1 MITNSRFYVTHMTLQ
16 TNVILPFFL
25 QRHWLCLA
33 KNRFKALVKKIAKW
47 RFVRSSYSSM
57 FFAKHS
63 QYVFYVVIAN
73 QNPYVC
79 LLTIS
84 FKHNILGK
92 FISALCVL
100 LLLGIETK
108 TLDQEGTLQALDLR
122 GISDTETF
130 IFQLRSFKLLFWC
143 VSKCSFIK
151 IRSS

>member
-1 MITNSRFYVTHMTLQ
+1 MSFYL
-16 TNVILPFFL
+16 FFCKGIGCV
-25 QRHWLCLA
+25 WL
-33 KNRFKALVKKIAKW
+33 KIALKRLLKKIAKW

-63 QYVFYVVIAN
+63 QYVFYVVVIAN